1 MKRVLEIGQVVAG
14 PTAGLILSDLGYEV
28 IKIERPITGDIS
40 RKLSGSSS
48 GTFPYYNRN
57 KKSLTLDFTKEEGK
71 EILKKLIETSD
82 IIIENLGPG
91 SMEKLGFSYEEVKKI
106 NDKMIYLSIKGYM
119 NGPYEN
125 RKSLDYPVEIESGI
139 AYMTGLNGK
148 PMRLGGSII
157 DMTAAMVG
165 IIEIMDKILKNTGGY
180 IKIGL
185 FETAMFLIGQHIAT
199 YQLENRDLGPI
210 NEENFAW
217 GVYDLFTSSDN
228 KKIFIA
234 ISTDSQWKSFC
245 KAFNFDY
252 KKEYETNNQRYNNRN
267 ILVPEI
273 QRLLINM
280 DSQNIIKKL
289 GDYNISY
296 GLSNKPWDLLR
307 NEHAMKYMVPEIYK
321 NKEISVPVMPFY
333 SGKNNYVPE
342 LGDYNIKIL
351 KSIGYNDSDLNRF
364 KAQNII

>member
-28 IKIERPITGDIS
+28 IKIEKPIIGDIS

-71 EILKKLIETSD
+71 VILKKLIETAD
-82 IIIENLGPG
+82 IILENLGPG
-91 SMEKLGFSYEEVKKI
+91 SMEKIGFSYEDVKKI
-106 NDKMIYLSIKGYM
+106 NDKIIYLSIKGYM
-119 NGPYEN
+119 DGPYEN

-148 PMRLGGSII
+148 PMRLGASII
-157 DMTAAMVG
+157 DMTAALIG
-165 IIEIMDKILKNTGGY
+165 IIEIMEKSMENTGGY

-199 YQLENRDLGPI
+199 YQIENRDLGPI

-217 GVYDLFTSSDN
+217 GVYDLFLSSDN

-245 KAFNFDY
+245 SAFDFNY
-252 KKEYETNNQRYNNRN
+252 KKEYETNNDRYNNRN
-267 ILVPEI
+267 ILIPEI
-273 QRLLINM
+273 QRNLINI
-280 DSQNIIKKL
+280 DSNCIIKKL
-289 GDYNISY
+289 NDYNISY
-296 GLSNKPWDLLR
+296 GISNRPWDLLK

-321 NKEISVPVMPFY
+321 NKKITIPAMPFY
-333 SGKNNYVPE
+333 NGKNNYVPE
-342 LGDYNIKIL
+342 LGDDNVNIL
-351 KSIGYNDSDLNRF
+351 KSVGYNDCDISDL
-364 KAQNII
+364 KAKNII